1 MTVKNVKVGDYIE
14 FGRYPQ
20 IANGDIQSIEWQV
33 LAIEENKMLLI
44 SQYAL
49 EAMRFDE
56 DSNNWECSEIRKWL
70 NGYFYN
76 KVFNDNEKKN
86 INSFDGDN
94 VFLMSKEEAEK
105 YFVDDEARRCKATDY
120 AKNNGAY
127 VNSDNGYSYWW
138 LRSPN
143 PYGSNYVYGVFS
155 DGYIDY
161 FSNVNLD
168 DFLARPALWINL

>member
-1 MTVKNVKVGDYIE
+1 
-14 FGRYPQ
+14 
-20 IANGDIQSIEWQV
+20 
-33 LAIEENKMLLI
+33 MLLI

-105 YFVDDEARRCKATDY
+105 YFANNEARKCKSTEY
-120 AKNNGAY
+120 AKKNGAWVAGSHY
-127 VNSDNGYSYWW
+127 GDKVAGYSVWW
-138 LRSPN
+138 LRSSR
-143 PYGSNYVYGVFS
+143 GKSVLYVSSGGKFYYSGV
-155 DGYIDY
+155 DY
-161 FSNVNLD
+161 ATVVV
-168 DFLARPALWINL
+168 RPALWINI